1 MSRRQSFIGAA
12 AWIAVVTTWS
22 ATSSSAPSAP
32 VADLSPSIDAVFAKW
47 NTTTTPGC
55 SVAASKDGV
64 IVHARG
70 YGMANLEHDVP
81 NRADTVIHIAS
92 VSKQFT
98 AAAIG
103 MLVLERRLALTDSVR
118 KYVPELPAV
127 AQPVTIAHLVHHTSG
142 LKDFSDLMDVAGW
155 RYYQDLVTTEDA
167 MSVLVKQ
174 RSLWFEPGSRYQYNN
189 SNYLLLGLIVKR
201 VTGSS
206 LRDFARDRIFEPLG
220 MRDTQFRDHF
230 AQIVRRSA
238 SGYAPAG
245 DGFETSLTNFSTDG
259 YSSVLTTV
267 QDLMKWEQNWYSAKV
282 GGRAL
287 VDLMLTRAPLN
298 DGSPNKYAF
307 GVVVDQYRGLQIVE
321 HSGGDAGYASHLL
334 RFPERNVSVAVLCNA
349 NSADAHGLALRAA
362 EIVLGLPAEEAKPKV
377 TAPAKPTTPSRAL
390 TAAELQRYVGTY
402 WSDEIDAP
410 FRVEVVDGR
419 LELRSIKFKAT
430 LSHTADSTFKAGW
443 SEVAFDVTAGGA
455 ATGFRLGAPQTP
467 LAHFSRRD

>member
-1 MSRRQSFIGAA
+1 MSRGRHYIWLA
-12 AWIAVVTTWS
+12 AWFIVAT
-22 ATSSSAPSAP
+22 TSSVTSSASA
-32 VADLSPSIDAVFAKW
+32 AELGPSIDAVFAKW
-47 NTTTTPGC
+47 DTTTTPGC
-55 SVAASKDGV
+55 SVAAAKDGV
-64 IVHARG
+64 TAHARG
-70 YGMANLEHDVP
+70 YGLANIEHDVP

-103 MLVLERRLALTDSVR
+103 MLALERRLSLSDSVR

-127 AQPVTIAHLVHHTSG
+127 TQPITIAHLVHHTSG

-167 MSVLVKQ
+167 MSVLVKH

-189 SNYLLLGLIVKR
+189 SNYLLLGVIVKR
-201 VTGSS
+201 ITGSS
-206 LRDFARDRIFEPLG
+206 LRDFARERIFEPLG

-230 AQIVRRSA
+230 AQIVPRSA
-238 SGYAPAG
+238 SGYSPTA

-267 QDLMKWEQNWYSAKV
+267 QDLMKWEENWYSAKV

-287 VDLMLTRAPLN
+287 FDLMLTRAPLN

-307 GVVVDQYRGLQIVE
+307 GVVVDSYRGLQIVE

-334 RFPERNVSVAVLCNA
+334 RFPERHVSVAVLCNA
-349 NSADAHGLALRAA
+349 NNAGAHELALRTA
-362 EIVLGLPAEEAKPKV
+362 EVVLGLQAEAAKPKP
-377 TAPAKPTTPSRAL
+377 APAAKPAMSSRAL

-402 WSDEIDAP
+402 RSDEIDAP
-410 FRVEVVDGR
+410 FRVDVVDGR
-419 LELRSIKFKAT
+419 LELRSIKFKAA
-430 LSHTADSTFKAGW
+430 LSQSADNTFKAGW
-443 SEVAFDVTAGGA
+443 HEVAFDITKGGA
-455 ATGFRLGAPQTP
+455 VTGFRLGSAQYP
-467 LAHFSRRD
+467 LAHFTLVNTVH